1 MEKIRILLNHTTMQ
15 TKESM
20 VGLLL
25 MKKSISKIFYFI
37 KYEFM
42 KKGNKKKERMSS
54 WALNY

>member
-25 MKKSISKIFYFI
+25 MKKSISKIYYFI

-42 KKGNKKKERMSS
+42 KKGKKKERMSS

>member
-42 KKGNKKKERMSS
+42 KKGNKKKRG
-54 WALNY
+54 